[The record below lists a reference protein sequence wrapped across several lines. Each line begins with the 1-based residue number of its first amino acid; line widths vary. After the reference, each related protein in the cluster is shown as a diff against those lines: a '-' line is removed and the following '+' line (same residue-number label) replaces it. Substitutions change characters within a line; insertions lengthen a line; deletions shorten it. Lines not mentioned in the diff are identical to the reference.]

1 MSLRTHHQ
9 AAPPTSGM
17 FGKTRELEQLKQQHH
32 QRVAELERHIKTRDD
47 KIRSLE
53 DELSKLERSMEE
65 FTMQKT
71 TQIKNERAAQEDRRQ
86 QEARR
91 QQAQAVRNAEAAA
104 KAQTLAQFRADM
116 VKTYQDQVDKY
127 KHMPNTDVLDLWRIE
142 MEQLAKALAK
152 EFGMLLE
159 YVMYKDRPM
168 SSNPFLLKQDKER
181 NMKYNILK
189 DNLDAWTTLL
199 NNPGRGP
206 VVLKDT
212 GA

>member
-32 QRVAELERHIKTRDD
+32 QRVAELERHIKTQDD
-47 KIRSLE
+47 EIQSLE
-53 DELSKLERSMEE
+53 DELSKLERSM
-65 FTMQKT
+65 K
-71 TQIKNERAAQEDRRQ
+71 ERAAQEDRRQ

-127 KHMPNTDVLDLWRIE
+127 KHMPNTDALDLWRIE
-142 MEQLAKALAK
+142 MKQLAKTLAE
-152 EFGMLLE
+152 EFGMLSE

-168 SSNPFLLKQDKER
+168 SSL
-181 NMKYNILK
+181 KYNILK

-199 NNPGRGP
+199 NKPGRGP